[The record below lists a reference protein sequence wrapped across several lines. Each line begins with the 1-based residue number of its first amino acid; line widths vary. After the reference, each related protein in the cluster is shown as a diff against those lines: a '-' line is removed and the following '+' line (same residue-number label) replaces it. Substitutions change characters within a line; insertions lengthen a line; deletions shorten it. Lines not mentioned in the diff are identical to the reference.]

1 MLGSLRSIFKSKIG
15 VALTLAFLALIAI
28 AFASADITGSSFGGV
43 AGGDRVAVVGGQKIG
58 TATISQAASN
68 GFERAREQNPQL
80 TMQRF
85 VAAGAVG
92 QVLDDLIDR
101 AAVFAFAK
109 RHGITA
115 SDRLIDSEIAQIPAF
130 QGPDGK
136 FSEQAYRQLLAQQRL
151 TDQQVREDLAQ
162 GLVAKQVL
170 VPVSF
175 GARLPQTLVT
185 RYAALSRERRRGA
198 IAFVPSAA
206 FAPKAPPAD
215 QVLQQFYAANRS
227 AYIRPERRTIRY
239 ASFGEEAMGNVAAPT
254 EAEVARAYAE
264 KRDAYAPSETRTIQ
278 QVVLPT
284 QEAAQ
289 AIVAEVR
296 GGASLEAAARAKGL
310 LPSTASVTRQALSAQ
325 ASLPVADAVF
335 AAGPGSIAGPARSGL
350 GWHVARVVSVASNPG
365 KSLEQARAE
374 IVADLTAGKRRTALS
389 EFSAR
394 IEEQFDD
401 GANLNDVAREMG
413 LTVATTE
420 PLLANGQVAGKPGS
434 TAPAELA
441 RVLPTAFLMDRENEP
456 QLAEVEPGRRFV
468 MFDVAE
474 IVPAAPPPL
483 AEIRERVAQD
493 WALAQGSVQARA
505 AADKLVAALGRRASL
520 AEAMRGAGAPLPA
533 PQTIDASRQELAG
546 SGRQVPPPLALMFGM
561 AKGTAKRIAA
571 PARQGWFVVKLD
583 EIVPGAVAAD
593 DPQLAAISR
602 ELGLLAGREYAEQF
616 RRALRQEVGVQRNEA
631 AVRAVAKQLTGAG
644 Q

>member
-58 TATISQAASN
+58 TATLSQAASN
-68 GFERAREQNPQL
+68 AFERAREQNPQL

-92 QVLDDLIDR
+92 QVLDDLIDHS
-101 AAVFAFAK
+101 AVFAFAK

-289 AIVAEVR
+289 AFVAELR